1 MFDQILFWE
10 DSWVGDGSV
19 LREKYPD
26 LYEVSSQK
34 LQTVA
39 SMGIFGENGWE
50 WKFSWRRHLFDS
62 ELGEATAF
70 IDQTSAISPVA
81 DLKDDWVWGAQPTG
95 MFSTNSAYNC
105 LRSEQSLH
113 QPNSGFRQL
122 WEIKIPP
129 AALSF
134 AWRLLWDRLPSK
146 ENLIRRQILLQNDL
160 CPFCQSQVESASHL
174 FFTCHKVMPLWWEF
188 NSWVKEDRV
197 LHSKPMDNFLQHF
210 SLAGSRN
217 SNRRRKIWWI
227 AATRSIWNLRN
238 DMIFNNQPFDI
249 SKLVDKTIFLTWSRL
264 RGWEKDFIV
273 PFHQWS
279 SNMSLSFI

>member
-1 MFDQILFWE
+1 MFHQPDQLWSRILISKYKGWRGLEEGSHKQTHSFWWSDLKSVMHNSSMAEVLKQFQWKLGSGDQILFWE

-39 SMGIFGENGWE
+39 SMGIFGETGWE
-50 WKFSWRRHLFDS
+50 WKFSWRRNLFDN
-62 ELGEATAF
+62 ELGGASAF
-70 IDQTSAISPVA
+70 IDQTVAISTNA
-81 DLKDDWVWGAQPTG
+81 ALMDSWVWGAEPTG
-95 MFSTNSAYNC
+95 IFSTNSAYNC
-105 LRSEQSLH
+105 IRSDKLFY

-129 AALSF
+129 TALSF

-146 ENLIRRQILLQNDL
+146 ENLIRRQIVLQNDL

-217 SNRRRKIWWI
+217 SNRRR
-227 AATRSIWNLRN
+227 
-238 DMIFNNQPFDI
+238 MI
-249 SKLVDKTIFLTWSRL
+249 
-264 RGWEKDFIV
+264 
-273 PFHQWS
+273 
-279 SNMSLSFI
+279 